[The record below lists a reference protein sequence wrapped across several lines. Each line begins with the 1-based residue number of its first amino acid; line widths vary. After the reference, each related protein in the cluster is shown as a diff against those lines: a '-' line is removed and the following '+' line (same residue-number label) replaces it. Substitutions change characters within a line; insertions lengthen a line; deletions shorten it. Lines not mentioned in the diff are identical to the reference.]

1 MTEDRLF
8 TPRFW
13 LMCGVSFTAFLAAFQ
28 LYPTA
33 PFRILALGG
42 TETAAGMFL
51 GLMTY
56 ASALSALFTGAL
68 ADQIGKRRMLV
79 ACSGAAAAC
88 SVAYAFIASVPL
100 MLLVVVVHG
109 IFWSGLMTA
118 AGGYLG
124 DIIPAHRRA
133 EGMGYYGIAT
143 VMALAV
149 APALGLWIYS
159 YGWQSVCLSAAALNL
174 VMVVIA
180 YRLPETGAPRLG
192 PVTISLR
199 GAIEWRVLMLS
210 GTLFLYYFGYG
221 GIASFA
227 ALYATANQVTPPG
240 LYFSVFAASAMTTT
254 LFAGP
259 LGDRFG
265 HARLLVPA
273 LVLITLAYALL
284 GVSGTKWWLIVS
296 AIIFGFGIPRCL
308 PAVHRLRAAPGGTG
322 TPRRGVRRHHRRAG
336 HRRRHRLHHH
346 GLDHRSLR
354 LRPGLRHRRVH
365 GRRVYPL
372 FPGDERAAAP
382 PSLGVD
388 DRPHAGVGL
397 EDV

>member
-1 MTEDRLF
+1 MTDERLF
-8 TPRFW
+8 TARFW

-68 ADQIGKRRMLV
+68 ADQVGKRRMLV
-79 ACSGAAAAC
+79 VCSAAAAAC
-88 SVAYAFIASVPL
+88 SLAYAFIASVPIML
-100 MLLVVVVHG
+100 MVVVVHG

-133 EGMGYYGIAT
+133 EGMGYYGVAT

-149 APALGLWIYS
+149 APALGLWIYN
-159 YGWQSVCLSAAALNL
+159 YGWQPVCLSAAALNL
-174 VMVVIA
+174 LMVVIA
-180 YRLPETGAPRLG
+180 YRLPETGTPRTG

-221 GIASFA
+221 GVASFA

-240 LYFSVFAASAMTTT
+240 IYFSVFAASAMATT

-273 LVLITLAYALL
+273 LVLITVAYALL
-284 GVSGTKWWLIVS
+284 GVSGTKWWLVVS
-296 AIIFGFGIPRCL
+296 AVIFGF
-308 PAVHRLRAAPGGTG
+308 AFRAAYQLFTAYVLHLVEPDRRGAAFGGIIAALDTGVGTG
-322 TPRRGVRRHHRRAG
+322 SITMGWIIGHYGFGRA
-336 HRRRHRLHHH
+336 
-346 GLDHRSLR
+346 
-354 LRPGLRHRRVH
+354 
-365 GRRVYPL
+365 
-372 FPGDERAAAP
+372 FATAACMAAASIP
-382 PSLGVD
+382 YFLVTSGLLR
-388 DRPHAGVGL
+388 RPHSA
-397 EDV
+397 